1 MNTAGQ
7 FFRQQLIELLMPFDQ
22 TLAGK
27 LFGHHGQFEM
37 GFRGRPRMPM
47 TLVLHSHGLWL
58 QGLLHF
64 LFDYCLYTHRLN
76 IPASVSGYQRPI
88 VPYSRAGLQ
97 GVDSQPHSQRLT
109 SDMAINWYP
118 GHMHKANKE
127 LAKLLPNCQ
136 LVIEVLDARIPA
148 ASSNP
153 KLDELCRGLPRL
165 KILNKADLADP
176 GVVSAWQESFNRL
189 PHCYCLQSSVEHR
202 LEKSDLLEAIARLGL
217 EASEGRSGQIVIVGI
232 PNVGKSTLLN
242 HLAGRK
248 LARTGNEPAVTKG
261 QQRIRLD
268 EHWYLVDTPGLLW
281 PRLEDQQAAYRLA
294 MTGTIRN
301 TAIDLEDVAWFAAEL
316 LLAQYPDRLAER
328 YGIAADCDSV
338 ESCFETIARAR
349 GALGRGGSLDWHK
362 TAELL
367 LNDLRS
373 GKLGTLSLEKPDGQ
387 A

>member
-1 MNTAGQ
+1 
-7 FFRQQLIELLMPFDQ
+7 
-22 TLAGK
+22 
-27 LFGHHGQFEM
+27 
-37 GFRGRPRMPM
+37 
-47 TLVLHSHGLWL
+47 
-58 QGLLHF
+58 
-64 LFDYCLYTHRLN
+64 
-76 IPASVSGYQRPI
+76 
-88 VPYSRAGLQ
+88 
-97 GVDSQPHSQRLT
+97 
-109 SDMAINWYP
+109 MAINWYP

-153 KLDELCRGLPRL
+153 KLDQLCRDLPRL

-176 GVVSAWQESFNRL
+176 EVVSAWQQSFNRL
-189 PHCYCLQSSVEHR
+189 PHCYCLQSSVEQR
-202 LEKSDLLEAIARLGL
+202 LEKSDLLAAIARLGL
-217 EASEGRSGQIVIVGI
+217 EASEERSGQIVIVGI

-281 PRLEDQQAAYRLA
+281 PRLEDQEAAYRLA

-316 LLAQYPDRLAER
+316 LLAQYPERLAER

-338 ESCFETIARAR
+338 ERCFEAIARGR
-349 GALGRGGSLDWHK
+349 GALGRGGSPDWHK

-387 A
+387 ARPAPLLTPQPPPD

>member
-1 MNTAGQ
+1 
-7 FFRQQLIELLMPFDQ
+7 
-22 TLAGK
+22 
-27 LFGHHGQFEM
+27 
-37 GFRGRPRMPM
+37 
-47 TLVLHSHGLWL
+47 
-58 QGLLHF
+58 
-64 LFDYCLYTHRLN
+64 
-76 IPASVSGYQRPI
+76 
-88 VPYSRAGLQ
+88 
-97 GVDSQPHSQRLT
+97 
-109 SDMAINWYP
+109 MAINWYP

-127 LAKLLPNCQ
+127 LAKLLPGCK

-153 KLDELCRGLPRL
+153 KLDELCRDLPRL

-176 GVVSAWQESFNRL
+176 EVVNEWQECFNKL
-189 PHCYCLQSSVEHR
+189 PRCYCLQSSLERR
-202 LEKSDLLEAIARLGL
+202 LEKSDLLNAIARLGL
-217 EASEGRSGQIVIVGI
+217 ETADGRSGQIVIVGI

-268 EHWYLVDTPGLLW
+268 DHWYLVDTPGLLW
-281 PRLEDQQAAYRLA
+281 PRLEDQEAAYRLA

-316 LLAQYPDRLAER
+316 LLRDYRSRLTER
-328 YGIAADCDSV
+328 YKIPADCNDV
-338 ESCFETIARAR
+338 EGCFEYIARSR
-349 GALGRGGSLDWHK
+349 GALGRGGGPDWHK

-373 GKLGTLSLEKPDGQ
+373 GKLGTLSLEKPERQSNDLPRP
-387 A
+387 